1 MHESSGT
8 FSALHQTSL
17 MPEWKE
23 YFSSLL
29 NGTPVVVSPSEIEW
43 GDLDINLG
51 PINEVEVAEAINKI
65 LYG

>member
-1 MHESSGT
+1 
-8 FSALHQTSL
+8 